1 MPGTSVAAG
10 LWILV
15 ECNIGIVSACL
26 PTMRPLFN
34 TPFAAKV
41 ASRFSSTG
49 KSSKGSGRLSDEEQ
63 PSSCSTDCE
72 FRQAYPDA
80 YHQPLSTVYKGAG
93 RNETWY
99 SVSSEPASKQDRG
112 SVKVQDV
119 EMVPQGQIAVR
130 HDVLWERNSG
140 CYR

>member
-1 MPGTSVAAG
+1 MAAG

-34 TPFAAKV
+34 TPFAAKLT
-41 ASRFSSTG
+41 SRFSSTRIG
-49 KSSKGSGRLSDEEQ
+49 SKGSGRLSDEEQ
-63 PSSCSTDCE
+63 ASSGSVDHE
-72 FRQAYPDA
+72 IQQAYPKDDP
-80 YHQPLSTVYKGAG
+80 QRLGTVYKGPTK
-93 RNETWY
+93 NETWY
-99 SVSSEPASKQDRG
+99 SVSSEPSSKQDRR

-119 EMVPQGQIAVR
+119 EMVPRGQIAVR